1 MAKGKFAARNAQ
13 TVNRR
18 PEPTKHDAHVVTW
31 IWSEQRAY
39 ENGHIAAINGQ
50 VVQKGGAA

>member
-1 MAKGKFAARNAQ
+1 MAKGRYAERNAQ

-18 PEPTKHDAHVVTW
+18 PEPAKHDAHVVTW

-39 ENGHIAAINGQ
+39 DNGYTAAINGQ